1 MEAPVCYAKF
11 GRRQRGPGN
20 SKIVDEQYLE
30 TAAFPRVYQ
39 ESQSFQIFLG
49 DHTARILKI
58 NMLRGLRHPFIFST
72 ITVCHISLQLFCGL
86 CIILM
91 DRKGPHPLTWTRI
104 KPRSNGIGVYHFCVS
119 QELVSRTK

>member
-49 DHTARILKI
+49 DHTARILKVK
-58 NMLRGLRHPFIFST
+58 R
-72 ITVCHISLQLFCGL
+72 VKASLY
-86 CIILM
+86 
-91 DRKGPHPLTWTRI
+91 
-104 KPRSNGIGVYHFCVS
+104 S
-119 QELVSRTK
+119 